1 MASLSA
7 SEIQSQLT
15 SLKEAARARSPGEL
29 GRVDQVGRAFYL
41 GMIVVLGQF
50 YLGFFLTMRTSQV
63 CQEFMDLKIP
73 RHAEI
78 LDVAAGSGILSAE
91 IQTGGYEKRRE

>member
-1 MASLSA
+1 MAG
-7 SEIQSQLT
+7 
-15 SLKEAARARSPGEL
+15 GEL
-29 GRVDQVGRAFYL
+29 YISALSYL
-41 GMIVVLGQF
+41 ST
-50 YLGFFLTMRTSQV
+50 LTLQV

-91 IQTGGYEKRRE
+91 LQTGG

>member
-1 MASLSA
+1 MRVMLRIMVGGEKDTTALSP
-7 SEIQSQLT
+7 L
-15 SLKEAARARSPGEL
+15 
-29 GRVDQVGRAFYL
+29 
-41 GMIVVLGQF
+41 M
-50 YLGFFLTMRTSQV
+50 TMTFQV

-91 IQTGGYEKRRE
+91 LQTGG